1 MKYAT
6 LNNTKI
12 AYTIEG
18 KGTPIVFV
26 HGFGEDSFVWK
37 DYKEPFLDAGY
48 SVVVMDLPGFGASE
62 YLENLS
68 IELLADAVYTVIE
81 DAGLK
86 RVVLIGHSMGGYTS
100 LAFAEKYP
108 EKLYGLGLFHS
119 HPYADNEEKK
129 EGRLR
134 SIEVVK
140 AKGTPLFVKQL
151 IPNFF
156 PQKFAQ
162 SNTFLVDKLI
172 HRAARFSDA
181 SVIAALQAMKNRPD
195 RSSILQNFKLPVLFI
210 LGQED
215 TAIPKDDAMRQTT
228 LIDSASILILEDV
241 GHMGMFEAKKKTQQ
255 AILQFAGFCIHLAQ
269 IA

>member
-1 MKYAT
+1 MKYTT
-6 LNNTKI
+6 LKDKRI

-37 DYKEPFLDAGY
+37 DYKEPFIEAGY

-62 YLENLS
+62 LLENLS
-68 IELLADAVYTVIE
+68 IELMADAVHAVIE
-81 DAGLK
+81 DAGLR

-100 LAFAEKYP
+100 VAFTEKYP

-140 AKGTPLFVKQL
+140 AKGTPLFIKQL
-151 IPNFF
+151 VPNFF
-156 PQKFAQ
+156 APKFAQ

-181 SVIAALQAMKNRPD
+181 SVIAALNAMKNRPD
-195 RSSILQNFKLPVLFI
+195 RSGVLQNFKLPVLFI

-215 TAIPKDDAMRQTT
+215 TAIPKDDATRQTT
-228 LIDSASILILEDV
+228 LTDSASILMLEDV
-241 GHMGMFEAKKKTQQ
+241 GHMGMFEAKKKTQL
-255 AILQFAGFCIHLAQ
+255 AIIQFAEFCINLAQ